1 MPPDRESSAAIE
13 IDHLVK
19 RFPHG
24 SQNAVDDISL
34 RVRSGETFGLLGPNG
49 AGKSTTIGILTTLV
63 RPSGGR
69 ATVGGIDVVSDPIGA
84 RQRIAVVPQRNNLDR
99 TLRVREILTF
109 HAAYHGV
116 ARAVRNARADQLLEE
131 FGLSARRN
139 QKLGWISG
147 GMEQRL
153 MVARALMNEPEVLF
167 LDEPTNNLDP
177 QSRRFLW
184 ERIRALRERGITI
197 VLTTHDMEEA
207 DQLCERIAIM
217 DQGRILAL
225 DTPARLKQL
234 IPGSTMLR
242 MRIGLPLAV
251 LSGHHL
257 QSAQAL
263 PESERVREAL
273 EQLPDVSDI
282 IAVAEESEPA
292 AGKET
297 ATFDFQ
303 VMSNG
308 DAGELVAA
316 AARAVMAAEG
326 RLLDLRFAQPSLEDV
341 FIYLTGRKLRS

>member
-1 MPPDRESSAAIE
+1 MPPVRETTAAIE
-13 IDHLVK
+13 LDHLVK
-19 RFPHG
+19 RFPHS

-34 RVRSGETFGLLGPNG
+34 CVHSGETFGVLGPNG

-63 RPSGGR
+63 RPTSGR
-69 ATVGGIDVVSDPIGA
+69 ASICGIDVVADPIGA

-116 ARAVRNARADQLLEE
+116 PRNIRDARADQLLEE

-139 QKLGWISG
+139 EKLGLISG

-184 ERIRALRERGITI
+184 ERIRALHERGVTI

-217 DQGRILAL
+217 DHGRILAL
-225 DTPARLKQL
+225 DTPAQLKRL
-234 IPGSTMLR
+234 IPGGTLLQL
-242 MRIGLPLAV
+242 RIGLPLAV
-251 LSGHHL
+251 PSGHYAG
-257 QSAQAL
+257 SATSA
-263 PESERVREAL
+263 PDSERVREAL
-273 EQLPDVSDI
+273 ARLPGVTDIVAVS
-282 IAVAEESEPA
+282 EESDPA
-292 AGKET
+292 INSES
-297 ATFDFQ
+297 ATFDLQ
-303 VMSNG
+303 LTSNS
-308 DAGELVAA
+308 DAGELIAGAVREVVA
-316 AARAVMAAEG
+316 VEG